1 MSPANV
7 HARARARTHTHTHTH
22 ITHTCMHVSKCVCVR
37 AVVRACVCTHTQ
49 AYLRDIALDV
59 KHDAQ
64 TGGIFTPTK
73 VSLVGG
79 RGGSDDHVAPP
90 AVCSC
95 LHREILVYLEL
106 LVEGV
111 DALFERDGVPGRWR
125 RRTQA
130 ESCACQRNRRRQ
142 HSRRRSWAGR
152 QGGPKLSAYPPRPAW
167 QRSGRRRSGR
177 VPAAAT
183 MSTSEAAIA
192 TFTAEG
198 CGHIRRAERRA
209 CRDDGTAQGA
219 RSGRDTRPAAHTHTR
234 ERAPCARPRTSTPG
248 TAWGHAYSVFCAAEQ
263 AVKTRARARTS
274 RRRCQAANGG
284 LEPHRRRQK
293 PGHDRAGGAPHF
305 PCNKKFV
312 KELGTHGPR
321 THCPT
326 TSRARSGRAFPSPRP
341 SRRPKPSRDEMGK
354 REKVCACTHACMHAS
369 FAPRP
374 ALQHPP
380 FCAVF
385 SRPAP
390 PDRALSTPADAGQEA
405 QGPRRR
411 AAAVAG
417 ARAVAGRQP
426 WRGRAHAR
434 RRGERR

>member
-1 MSPANV
+1 
-7 HARARARTHTHTHTH
+7 
-22 ITHTCMHVSKCVCVR
+22 MHVSKCVCVC
-37 AVVRACVCTHTQ
+37 ACMRACVCTRTQ

-234 ERAPCARPRTSTPG
+234 ERAPCARPRTSTGHRLGPRVFGFLRCRAGRENAGTGAHQPQKVPGCQRRPG
-248 TAWGHAYSVFCAAEQ
+248 TPSPPAE
-263 AVKTRARARTS
+263 ARPRPRRWRA
-274 RRRCQAANGG
+274 
-284 LEPHRRRQK
+284 
-293 PGHDRAGGAPHF
+293 
-305 PCNKKFV
+305 
-312 KELGTHGPR
+312 
-321 THCPT
+321 
-326 TSRARSGRAFPSPRP
+326 AFP
-341 SRRPKPSRDEMGK
+341 
-354 REKVCACTHACMHAS
+354 
-369 FAPRP
+369 
-374 ALQHPP
+374 L
-380 FCAVF
+380 
-385 SRPAP
+385 
-390 PDRALSTPADAGQEA
+390 
-405 QGPRRR
+405 
-411 AAAVAG
+411 
-417 ARAVAGRQP
+417 
-426 WRGRAHAR
+426 
-434 RRGERR
+434 